1 MKIGIIGGGSVG
13 QTIGGKLAANGHD
26 VRLGIRNVTP
36 EELAKDRQMAKPLGA
51 WAAETGVK
59 VVTMRE
65 AAEHGE
71 IVFNATNGAGA
82 IEALTL
88 AGAEALGSKVL
99 IDVSNPLDFS
109 HGMPPA
115 ILPAYAGGTS
125 LGEEIQKAFPN
136 ARVVKA
142 FNTISAPV
150 MINPGTIS
158 GSHDLLIAGEDAEA
172 KAEVEKLAKREFGWQ
187 SVVDLGGLKAA
198 RGMEHWLP
206 LWVTLWGV
214 TGTPMFNLKIVR

>member
-26 VRLGIRNVTP
+26 VRLGIRKVTD
-36 EELAKDRQMAKPLGA
+36 EELAKDRGFAGKLVD
-51 WAAETGVK
+51 WTKETGVK

-71 IVFNATNGAGA
+71 ILFNATQGAGA

-88 AGAEALGSKVL
+88 AGADALGSKVL
-99 IDVSNPLDFS
+99 VDISNPLDFS
-109 HGMPPA
+109 HGMPPS
-115 ILPAYAGGTS
+115 IMPVYAGNTS

-136 ARVVKA
+136 ARLVKA
-142 FNTISAPV
+142 FNTIAAAV
-150 MINPGTIS
+150 MVNPGAIAAD
-158 GSHDLLIAGEDAEA
+158 HDLLIAGEDARV
-172 KAEVEKLAKREFGWQ
+172 KAEVSHLAEREFGWK
-187 SVVDLGGLKAA
+187 SVVDLGGIKAA
-198 RGMEHWLP
+198 RGTEHWLP

-214 TGTPMFNLKIVR
+214 VGTPMFNLKIVR

>member
-26 VRLGIRNVTP
+26 VQLGIRNVTA
-36 EELAKDRQMAKPLGA
+36 EELAKERQMAKTLGE
-51 WAAETGVK
+51 WTKETGAK
-59 VVTMRE
+59 IVTMRE
-65 AAEHGE
+65 AAEHGD
-71 IVFNATNGAGA
+71 IIFNATSGAGA

-88 AGAEALGSKVL
+88 AGAAALGSKVL
-99 IDVSNPLDFS
+99 VDISNPLDFS

-115 ILPAYAGGTS
+115 ILPNYAGATS

-142 FNTISAPV
+142 FNTIAAAV
-150 MINPGTIS
+150 MINPGALS
-158 GSHDLLIAGEDAEA
+158 GEHDLLISGEDARA
-172 KAEVEKLAKREFGWQ
+172 KAEVEHLANHEFGWK
-187 SVVDLGGLKAA
+187 SVIDLGGIKSA

-214 TGTPMFNLKIVR
+214 TGTPMFNLKVVR

>member
-36 EELAKDRQMAKPLGA
+36 EELAKDRQMAKPLSA
-51 WAAETGVK
+51 WAAETGAK
-59 VVTMRE
+59 IVTMRE
-65 AAEHGE
+65 AAGHGD
-71 IVFNATNGAGA
+71 IVFNATQGAGA

-99 IDVSNPLDFS
+99 VDISNPLDFS

-115 ILPAYAGGTS
+115 ILPRYVGATS
-125 LGEEIQKAFPN
+125 LGEEIQNAFPK

-142 FNTISAPV
+142 FNTIAAAV
-150 MINPGTIS
+150 MINPAAIS
-158 GSHDLLIAGEDAEA
+158 GEHDLLIAGEDSRA
-172 KAEVEKLAKREFGWQ
+172 KAEVGHLAKHEFGWK
-187 SVVDLGGLKAA
+187 SVLDLGGIKSA
-198 RGMEHWLP
+198 RGTEHLLP
-206 LWVTLWGV
+206 LWVILWGV
-214 TGTPMFNLKIVR
+214 MGTPMFNVKVVR